1 MPLSWCGWE
10 TLPPPAAV
18 CLASPCPVHRRGGGG
33 GGRFR
38 WNACQ
43 QRHTQAG
50 GVGGGQKLLPPPAP
64 PSTVC
69 TRLLYA
75 RALVARCRCGV
86 CFVEKNIALSR
97 GWCMPLTRGSA
108 VCGQNASHNTQILAS
123 FPHQLD

>member
-1 MPLSWCGWE
+1 MGMRVGRGWLGLGGGGQCRLAGVAGRLSRRPRRFAWPLLVLSTAG
-10 TLPPPAAV
+10 
-18 CLASPCPVHRRGGGG
+18 GGGG

-86 CFVEKNIALSR
+86 VVK
-97 GWCMPLTRGSA
+97 
-108 VCGQNASHNTQILAS
+108 TQG
-123 FPHQLD
+123 